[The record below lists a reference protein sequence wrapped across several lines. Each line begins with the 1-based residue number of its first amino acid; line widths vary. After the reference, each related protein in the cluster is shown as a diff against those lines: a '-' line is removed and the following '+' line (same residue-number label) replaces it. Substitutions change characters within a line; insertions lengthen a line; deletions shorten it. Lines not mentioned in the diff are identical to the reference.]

1 MISRKLSEFFYKHY
15 SLSEI
20 CVYTNMATLRCADY
34 GFDCEFEAKGETE
47 SIIDEFGKH
56 TESIHGI
63 DYPKEALMQVIIR
76 KRN

>member
-1 MISRKLSEFFYKHY
+1 MNSRNLSEFFYKHY

-20 CVYTNMATLRCADY
+20 WVYTNMATLRCADY
-34 GFDCEFEAKGETE
+34 GFDCEFETNGDPDA
-47 SIIDEFGKH
+47 IIDDFGKH

-76 KRN
+76 QRK